1 MVEEFTRV
9 ARRGVVGRGE
19 VQYFARRH
27 RCPHATALKE
37 GPDVDDDLFVVGHG
51 IKPSYAHLT
60 RRRTAKAQEGLG
72 RGGLPRTIGTEQDGR
87 ASKID
92 GKADPANGRGLPE
105 GDLDVADFYGMTHVA
120 NLVTAAPCRSLR
132 V

>member
-1 MVEEFTRV
+1 MEES
-9 ARRGVVGRGE
+9 A
-19 VQYFARRH
+19 
-27 RCPHATALKE
+27 
-37 GPDVDDDLFVVGHG
+37 DVDDDFLVVVHG
-51 IKPSYAHLT
+51 IKPSYTYLT
-60 RRRTAKAQEGLG
+60 HCGSAKAQEGLG
-72 RGGLPRTIGTEQDGR
+72 RGRLTRTIGTKEDGR
-87 ASKID
+87 TSKIN